1 MTGYLTG
8 TRDDSGNYSLWIPDK
23 EVQEIYEDDI
33 IEWFKGSVKKDRD
46 SADKFYNA
54 AFDEDPVTMTR
65 VLNRL
70 LRKSVS
76 VRDSFARKSIRE
88 NFYHGFILG
97 LLTGYEGVDSN
108 SENGDGYS
116 DITITDDNRNTV
128 IVFEL
133 KYSESGDS
141 DSMKKSCM
149 DALGQIESK
158 HYDEN
163 LVLSGMY
170 DKVVKY
176 GLAFNM
182 KRAMVMMNG
191 AN

>member
-97 LLTGYEGVDSN
+97 LLTGYEGV
-108 SENGDGYS
+108 
-116 DITITDDNRNTV
+116 
-128 IVFEL
+128 
-133 KYSESGDS
+133 
-141 DSMKKSCM
+141 
-149 DALGQIESK
+149 
-158 HYDEN
+158 
-163 LVLSGMY
+163 
-170 DKVVKY
+170 
-176 GLAFNM
+176 
-182 KRAMVMMNG
+182 
-191 AN
+191 

>member
-1 MTGYLTG
+1 MTGYLT
-8 TRDDSGNYSLWIPDK
+8 
-23 EVQEIYEDDI
+23 
-33 IEWFKGSVKKDRD
+33 
-46 SADKFYNA
+46 
-54 AFDEDPVTMTR
+54 
-65 VLNRL
+65 
-70 LRKSVS
+70 
-76 VRDSFARKSIRE
+76 
-88 NFYHGFILG
+88 
-97 LLTGYEGVDSN
+97 
-108 SENGDGYS
+108 GDGYS

-158 HYDEN
+158 HYDED